1 MRKISLKIIQ
11 QRNFTRKRNQ
21 LKRYAIIQSKVA
33 ELYEEGN
40 QSKSK
45 AQAYRRFISIHY
57 PVSER
62 TFWRAMGTDV
72 EREMT
77 ELENKIREK
86 GW

>member
-1 MRKISLKIIQ
+1 MRKVSLEIIR
-11 QRNFTRKRNQ
+11 QRVFTRKLNQ
-21 LKRYAIIQSKVA
+21 LKRFAIIQSKVA

-72 EREMT
+72 EKEMA
-77 ELENKIREK
+77 ELKNKFLN
-86 GW
+86 G